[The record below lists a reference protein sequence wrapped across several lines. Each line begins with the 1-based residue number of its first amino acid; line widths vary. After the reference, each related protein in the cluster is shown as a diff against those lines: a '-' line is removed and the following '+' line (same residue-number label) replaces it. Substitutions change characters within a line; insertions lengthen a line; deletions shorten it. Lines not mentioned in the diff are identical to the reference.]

1 MAQRK
6 QSQLGTVRLQVP
18 SLDSLS
24 GLRIQRC
31 RALWCRSQTW
41 LGYGIAVALVQA
53 GSNSSDWTPSL
64 GTFMCLRCGP
74 KRTKEKKKKAKIYQK
89 SLQLGIGTTQKLN
102 VPHYLKPSEG
112 LEGRINLLKF
122 IQTASVVA
130 SSLVCKAV
138 NQVITKILKKL

>member
-41 LGYGIAVALVQA
+41 LGYGIAVALV
-53 GSNSSDWTPSL
+53 
-64 GTFMCLRCGP
+64 
-74 KRTKEKKKKAKIYQK
+74 
-89 SLQLGIGTTQKLN
+89 
-102 VPHYLKPSEG
+102 
-112 LEGRINLLKF
+112 
-122 IQTASVVA
+122 
-130 SSLVCKAV
+130 
-138 NQVITKILKKL
+138 